1 MPTRVVPNHTEILIV
16 EDSATQREQLLDLL
30 GEAGHVVRAAENG
43 RVAIELARRHPPG
56 CIISDIVMPEMNGY
70 DLCRAVRA
78 DKQLKNTPIIPLTS
92 LSDPLDVIEALRC
105 GADNLIRKPYDAK
118 HLLLLIQNILVNR
131 RLRSEGKIQM
141 GVEIYLGGEKHF
153 ITSDRQQILDLL
165 ISTYEQAVQL
175 CSDLQRREQELDRAN
190 KVLNGIY
197 SIAKGLNQAHTE
209 QDVLTVALER
219 ALELPDVR
227 AGWIFLRDGKGE
239 FRLAATRNLPPEL
252 ATPGVMEGDCLCR
265 RKVLAGEITH
275 AANIEECERLQK
287 ASPNPLGLKSHV
299 TLPLRFEN
307 KIVGIMNL
315 VGTADVLFTENFL
328 RVLNGIGNQIGVAI
342 ERCRLHEHLEELVRE
357 RTVELQKEIESRL
370 KAERERRQIELQL
383 MQAQKM
389 ESIGTLAGGIAH
401 DVNNVLG
408 IILGHAS
415 FLGRAPQNLT
425 AIPASV
431 DAIYKAVARGA
442 GLVRQLLTFSRKSEL
457 SLQPVH
463 VNEVIEELSRMVTA
477 TFPKSVTVDLHLR
490 HDLPA
495 IKADSNQL
503 YQALLNLAINS
514 RDAMSEG
521 GTLTIATDLV
531 EGDIVRGRFQEA
543 LYDRYILISVSDT
556 GEGMDEETQRRIFE
570 PFFTT
575 KEPGKGT
582 GLGLSVVYGVVM
594 GHEGKIDLKSA
605 RGQGTT
611 FTLYFPLKETPEA
624 ARLEREK
631 PRTAIPGGHE
641 TILVVEDEEML
652 RELVS
657 VFLTSNGYRVI
668 SAEDGVIALE
678 QYEAHRDDIAAVVC
692 DIGLPRLDGIELIKS
707 LHKRDPAIKCILA
720 TGYLDQKSRDKLKSL
735 GTYEYIQK
743 PYQPDELLWKVRTL
757 LDAKR

>member
-1 MPTRVVPNHTEILIV
+1 MPTTKPQNNMEILIV
-16 EDSATQREQLLDLL
+16 EDSATQREQLQHLL
-30 GEAGHVVRAAENG
+30 ESAGHAVRSAENG
-43 RVAIELARRHPPG
+43 RVAVELARRHPPA

-78 DKQLKNTPIIPLTS
+78 DEHLKNTPIILLTS
-92 LSDPLDVIEALRC
+92 LSDPRDVVDALRC

-118 HLLLLIQNILVNR
+118 HLLLRVQNILTNR
-131 RLRSEGKIQM
+131 KLRAEGRVQV

-175 CSDLQRREQELDRAN
+175 CNDLQKREHELDRAN

-197 SIAKGLNQAHTE
+197 AIAKGLNQARTE
-209 QDVLTVALER
+209 QEVLGSALDR
-219 ALELPDVR
+219 AMELPDVR
-227 AGWIFLRDGKGE
+227 AGWIFLRDGDGT
-239 FRLAATRNLPPEL
+239 FRLAAARNLPPEL
-252 ATPGVMEGDCLCR
+252 TTPETMEGDCLCR
-265 RKVLAGEITH
+265 RKVLAGEITR

-287 ASPNPLGLKSHV
+287 ATHNALGLKSHV
-299 TLPLRFEN
+299 TLPLRFGE

-315 VGTADVLFTENFL
+315 VGTANVLFTENDL

-357 RTVELQKEIESRL
+357 RTATLQKEMQQRI
-370 KAERERRQIELQL
+370 KAEEERRQMELQL
-383 MQAQKM
+383 IQAQKM

-401 DVNNVLG
+401 DFNNVLG

-415 FLGRAPQNLT
+415 ILERAASTLPIVT
-425 AIPASV
+425 PSVEAIT
-431 DAIYKAVARGA
+431 KAVTRGA

-457 SLQPVH
+457 NLQPVR
-463 VNEVIEELSRMVTA
+463 VNDVVEELSRMVSA
-477 TFPKSVTVDLHLR
+477 TFPESIAVELKLR
-490 HDLPA
+490 QDLPA
-495 IKADSNQL
+495 IQADSNQL

-514 RDAMSEG
+514 RDAMPQG

-531 EGDIVRGRFQEA
+531 DGDVVRRRFHDAPYESYIV
-543 LYDRYILISVSDT
+543 LTVSDT
-556 GEGMDEETQRRIFE
+556 GEGMDEKTQLRIFE

-582 GLGLSVVYGVVM
+582 GLGMSVVYGVVM

-605 RGQGTT
+605 RGEGTT
-611 FTLYFPLKETPEA
+611 FTLYFPVKELLKSTALEKKKPGA
-624 ARLEREK
+624 A
-631 PRTAIPGGHE
+631 TPGGHE
-641 TILVVEDEEML
+641 TVLVVEDEEML

-657 VFLTSNGYRVI
+657 VLLSSNGYRVI
-668 SAEDGVIALE
+668 SAEDGVAALE
-678 QYEAHRDDIAAVVC
+678 QYEAHRDEIAAVVC
-692 DIGLPRLDGIELIKS
+692 DIGLPRLDGIEVIKS
-707 LHKRDPAIKCILA
+707 LHKRNSTLKCILA
-720 TGYLDQKSRDKLKSL
+720 TGYLDQKARQQLESL

-743 PYQPDELLWKVRTL
+743 PYQPDELLWKVRTV
-757 LDAKR
+757 LDRR